1 MQGYSYI
8 NLLRKILKIKKK
20 VLVDKSYAEIF
31 KYFLNII
38 NLLFQTIVH
47 MDIKIYIY
55 KTHIIN
61 KLKIIRI
68 NGNQ

>member
-31 KYFLNII
+31 KYFLKMQYSVLCSSSIVQNTF
-38 NLLFQTIVH
+38 LFT
-47 MDIKIYIY
+47 K
-55 KTHIIN
+55 
-61 KLKIIRI
+61 
-68 NGNQ
+68 